1 MPVKNRFPESAVDDE
16 DGDGID
22 SSGSEPD
29 YAIEEAASDIGM
41 QEDEDAASNGGGTA
55 ADGSELPPRPNTNLW
70 SLRDPSTSMWNKPL
84 TPNSRPGLDMDV
96 SGQGYLIQLS
106 LTNSTFFFFFA
117 AITFFRLGLVICLSL
132 STRQAENERRRTI
145 RAIQFC
151 VQTSCSLSFCI
162 KRLSVPSSHANESCK
177 SSVTLD
183 A

>member
-16 DGDGID
+16 DGDAID

-96 SGQGYLIQLS
+96 SGQEATLYRFLRLNQLS
-106 LTNSTFFFFFA
+106 SFFFT
-117 AITFFRLGLVICLSL
+117 AITFFRFGLVICLSF
-132 STRQAENERRRTI
+132 STWQAENE
-145 RAIQFC
+145 
-151 VQTSCSLSFCI
+151 
-162 KRLSVPSSHANESCK
+162 
-177 SSVTLD
+177 
-183 A
+183 